1 MQKKIISIIIFIF
14 FAVTLKAG
22 KEKIHPAIKSALIP
36 GFGESSLSRPS
47 QSRFFKLLELTLW
60 STCIGFY
67 KFSKHEKLQYQS
79 YAAKYA
85 GTNIEEK
92 NHKYWVDIGNYLSL
106 EQHNAEHLR
115 WRQINDIYEAE
126 YYWKWKSKGH
136 MAKFEEMRIRSDKL
150 SKYGEYTLGIITL
163 NHIVSSINSL
173 YLSKVSDN
181 LKLHSSFQENNIEL
195 QLLFKF

>member
-60 STCIGFY
+60 STCVGFY
-67 KFSKHEKLQYQS
+67 KFSNHEKLQYQS

-85 GTNIEEK
+85 GTNIKEK